1 MIGTGLLQLSRALH
15 SARDLGE
22 MMQCVRVACQQNTR
36 YDRIYVMVAAPD
48 KRSLEVVGYVFP
60 DTDVVRTKVAAIALD
75 KDPFLQQFFV
85 LNEPRIIL
93 DMRLD
98 PLADQKQVEIFG
110 SRTLITIPML
120 NGDDKL
126 GPLSIATF
134 ADQGVL
140 PPTDVEMDFFKQV
153 GSLVSV
159 VIARFRAE
167 KAREELEA
175 KLLSTQ
181 KLEALGRLAGEVAH
195 DFNNL
200 LLIIR
205 GNTELASDELQ
216 HHPALPF
223 IDMIRDATIRASGL
237 SRQLLAFSRGQVLT
251 PQVLNLNPL
260 VENCVKLVRDLVP
273 KNIITQKILTP
284 HNVMVNADSG
294 QLEQVIMNLVIN
306 ARDAVEDDGRIV
318 IETQLVV
325 VDEEFIAN
333 HTNVS
338 PGRYALLMV
347 SDNGH
352 GMDMET
358 QGKIFEPFFTT
369 KPADKGTG
377 LGLAVVQGIVGQ
389 HHGHIHVYS
398 ELNVGTTFKV
408 YLPICEQ
415 SAPEVGHK
423 LPARS
428 SDLHGTEIILVVDDQ
443 EHVKTT
449 VSTVLMRAGYT
460 VHVAGDA
467 QAALALLEK
476 TKVDLLLTDI
486 VMPGINGISLA
497 TIASERYPQ
506 LQLLLMTGYAPS
518 HFREVTWAHI
528 TKPFTPTELLL
539 QIKTLLS
546 ENNA

>member
-15 SARDLGE
+15 GARDLGE
-22 MMQCVRVACQQNTR
+22 MMQSVRIACQQNTR
-36 YDRIYVMVAAPD
+36 YDRVYVMVAAPD
-48 KRSLEVVGYVFP
+48 KRSLEVVGYVFS
-60 DTDVVRTKVAAIALD
+60 DAEMVRTNVAAIALD

-85 LNEPRIIL
+85 LTEPKIIP

-134 ADQGVL
+134 ADQGVIL
-140 PPTDVEMDFFKQV
+140 PTDEEMDFLKQV

-167 KAREELEA
+167 KAKEELEA
-175 KLLSTQ
+175 KLLATQ

-205 GNTELASDELQ
+205 GNTELAADELQ
-216 HHPALPF
+216 GHPAMSF
-223 IDMIRDATIRASGL
+223 IGMIRDATIRASGL
-237 SRQLLAFSRGQVLT
+237 SRQLLAFSKGQVLT
-251 PQVLNLNPL
+251 PRILNLNPL
-260 VENCVKLVRDLVP
+260 VENCLKLVRDLVP
-273 KNIITQKILTP
+273 KNITIQKILTP
-284 HNVMVNADSG
+284 HNVMINADSG

-306 ARDAVEDDGRIV
+306 ARDAMSDDGRIV
-318 IETQLVV
+318 VETQLVFT
-325 VDEEFIAN
+325 DEEFIAN

-338 PGRYALLMV
+338 PGRYALLTV
-347 SDNGH
+347 TDNGH

-358 QGKIFEPFFTT
+358 QRKIFEPFFTT
-369 KPADKGTG
+369 KSADKGTG
-377 LGLAVVQGIVGQ
+377 LGLAVVQGIISQ

-398 ELNVGTTFKV
+398 ELNMGTTFKV

-415 SAPEVGHK
+415 RAPDVGPK

-428 SDLHGTEIILVVDDQ
+428 DDLHGTETILVVDDQ

-449 VSTVLMRAGYT
+449 VSTVLTRAGYQ
-460 VHVAGDA
+460 VHVASEA
-467 QAALALLEK
+467 QSALALLEK
-476 TKVDLLLTDI
+476 NQVDLLLTDI
-486 VMPGINGISLA
+486 VMPGANGLSLA
-497 TIASERYPQ
+497 DTATTLYPT
-506 LQLLLMTGYAPS
+506 LQILLMTGYAPT

-546 ENNA
+546 KSST